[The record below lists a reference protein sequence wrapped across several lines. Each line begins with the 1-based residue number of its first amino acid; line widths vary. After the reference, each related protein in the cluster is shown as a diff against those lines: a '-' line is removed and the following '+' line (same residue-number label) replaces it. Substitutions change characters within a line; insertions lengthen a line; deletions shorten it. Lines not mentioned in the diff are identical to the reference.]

1 LRFIRINQFFLDIQT
16 HRFVNA
22 GDSSPMD
29 PKLYALLRMFC
40 NNPQKTLSIESIK
53 KAVWRG
59 KFVDNEVVY
68 EAIAQLKFML
78 NDDSESYQVIKTHQG
93 MGFELAADISWYTHI
108 SDADVEDSN
117 NKKQQIYSKIWKVQM
132 VLIAI
137 LALALLLI
145 LYFK

>member
-1 LRFIRINQFFLDIQT
+1 VD
-16 HRFVNA
+16 A
-22 GDSSPMD
+22 GNSSPMD

-59 KFVDNEVVY
+59 KFVDDEVVY

-78 NDDSESYQVIKTHQG
+78 NDDSESYQIIKTHQG
-93 MGFELAADISWYTHI
+93 RGFELAADISWYTQI
-108 SDADVEDSN
+108 SDAVVEDKN
-117 NKKQQIYSKIWKVQM
+117 IKKQQVYSKIWKLQM
-132 VLIAI
+132 LTIAVLAS
-137 LALALLLI
+137 ALLLI